1 MTSQK
6 LKAKM
11 KWKQNEWFDSKE
23 FFIIAKSQISR
34 ALILGLKNID
44 WVVLMKR
51 QMFEKTSNLYNKFYR
66 PQKN

>member
-1 MTSQK
+1 MGGKTKKVRIQLFKKVKMMNQK
-6 LKAKM
+6 LEAKM

-23 FFIIAKSQISR
+23 LFIIAKSQISR

-51 QMFEKTSNLYNKFYR
+51 
-66 PQKN
+66 

>member
-44 WVVLMKR
+44 WVVLMKI
-51 QMFEKTSNLYNKFYR
+51 
-66 PQKN
+66 